1 MNGKI
6 ALRTELSSDYRATEN
21 TVREAFWNV
30 YAPGAAEH
38 YLLHCLRK
46 SPDYMPRLATVA
58 VCGDTVVGA
67 IACAAGSIRTDAGH
81 TLGVVTVGPLG
92 VLPDWQ
98 RRGIGG
104 MLLDRTAALAAM
116 QGHSALVLCGDPAY
130 YSHRGFASAET
141 YGIRTADDM
150 FFDALQLRELSPGA
164 LKGCAGNYHESPDYA
179 INEADVAA
187 FDAAFPPK
195 AQVEDTP
202 TQLRFRQMLTT
213 MRPR

>member
-6 ALRTELSSDYRATEN
+6 TLRTELSSDYRATEN

-67 IACAAGSIRTDAGH
+67 IACAAGSIRTDAGQ

-98 RRGIGG
+98 RRGIGR

-116 QGHSALVLCGDPAY
+116 EGHSALCCAATPP
-130 YSHRGFASAET
+130 T
-141 YGIRTADDM
+141 TRT
-150 FFDALQLRELSPGA
+150 GA
-164 LKGCAGNYHESPDYA
+164 LSALRLTAYARPTTCFSTRCNCANCRLA
-179 INEADVAA
+179 
-187 FDAAFPPK
+187 
-195 AQVEDTP
+195 
-202 TQLRFRQMLTT
+202 R
-213 MRPR
+213 

>member
-6 ALRTELSSDYRATEN
+6 ALRTELSNDYRATEN

-67 IACAAGSIRTDAGH
+67 IACAAGSIRTDAGR

-98 RRGIGG
+98 HRGIGR

-116 QGHSALVLCGDPAY
+116 QGHSALVLCGDRPTTRAKALSAPRPTAYERPMTCFSTRCNCANCRPA
-130 YSHRGFASAET
+130 R
-141 YGIRTADDM
+141 
-150 FFDALQLRELSPGA
+150 
-164 LKGCAGNYHESPDYA
+164 
-179 INEADVAA
+179 
-187 FDAAFPPK
+187 
-195 AQVEDTP
+195 
-202 TQLRFRQMLTT
+202 
-213 MRPR
+213 